1 MKTLIVI
8 PALNEAKRISAVIKD
23 LKNHGYT
30 KILVIDDGSEDKTG
44 EIAAKNGAIVV
55 RHVMNRGLGA
65 GLGTGFEYAK
75 KENYDLLVTFDGDG
89 QHRAGDL
96 KKLTMPILAGKT
108 DVVIGSRA
116 QDLAKM
122 PAERK
127 LANLIANLS
136 TYFLYGIWTTD
147 SQSGLRAFSKKAI
160 QNIRTKTE
168 RMEVSSE
175 FFKEIHRNKLS
186 YSEIPIKAVY
196 TDYSLLNSK
205 QGNVM
210 VSSVKIGYKM
220 LLRLFR

>member
-44 EIAAKNGAIVV
+44 KIAAKNGAVVV

-65 GLGTGFEYAK
+65 GLGTGFVYASG
-75 KENYDLLVTFDGDG
+75 NDFDLLVTFDGDG
-89 QHRAGDL
+89 QHQAGDL
-96 KKLTMPILAGKT
+96 KKLTAPILAGKA

-136 TYFLYGIWTTD
+136 TYFLYGVWTTD

-160 QNIRTKTE
+160 QNIRIKTE

-196 TDYSLLNSK
+196 TDYSLSNSK
-205 QGNVM
+205 QGNVL

-220 LLRLFR
+220 MLRLFR